1 MTARG
6 KPLLRALRGEIVRPI
21 PYWLMRQA
29 GRYLPEYRALRERA
43 GSFLDL
49 CYTPTLAAEATLQP
63 IRRFGMDGA
72 ILFSD
77 ILLVPQALGQKLWF
91 EPTGGPKL
99 TAIRNDSD
107 VVALSFDRFETI
119 LAPVYAAIR
128 EVAGQLP
135 AGTTLLGFA
144 GAPWTV
150 ATYMVEG
157 GSSRDFSK
165 ILDWAQRD
173 DGSFDRVI
181 EKLVEATA
189 RHLSAEAAA
198 GVEAVQLFDT
208 WAGIVPE
215 AEFARFVIEP
225 TRRIVEQLHRDH
237 PDVPVIGFP
246 RGIGAQYR
254 RYFAETGIDALSI
267 DAQTGLDEARRLQ
280 TLGAV
285 QGNLDPKILVEGG
298 DVFEAAVANIL
309 DALGHGP
316 FVFNLGHGV
325 VPETPVDHVAR
336 LGELIRAH
344 G

>member
-6 KPLLRALRGEIVRPI
+6 KPLLRALRGEAVRPI

-29 GRYLPEYRALRERA
+29 GRYLPEYRALRQRA

-49 CYTPTLAAEATLQP
+49 CYTPALAAEATMQP
-63 IRRFGMDGA
+63 IERFGMDGA

-91 EPTGGPKL
+91 EANGGPKL
-99 TAIRNDSD
+99 SALRNDSD
-107 VVALSFDRFETI
+107 VEGLNFNKFDQT

-128 EVAGQLP
+128 TIVPRLP
-135 AGTTLLGFA
+135 ENTTLLGFA

-150 ATYMVEG
+150 ATYMIEG
-157 GSSRDFSK
+157 GSSRDFAK
-165 ILDWAQRD
+165 ILAWAARRD
-173 DGSFDRVI
+173 GRFDAI
-181 EKLVEATA
+181 IATLVEATA
-189 RHLSAEAAA
+189 RHLSAEIAA

-215 AEFARFVIEP
+215 SEFERLVIRP
-225 TRRIVEQLHRDH
+225 TRQIVDRIKRDR

-246 RGIGAQYR
+246 RGIGPRYR
-254 RYFAETGIDALSI
+254 QYFAETGVNALSI
-267 DAQTGLDEARRLQ
+267 DADTSLDAARELQ
-280 TLGAV
+280 SIGAV
-285 QGNLDPKILVEGG
+285 QGNLDPKLLVAGG
-298 DVFEAAVANIL
+298 KVFEDSVHRIL
-309 DALGHGP
+309 DRLGRGP

-325 VPETPVDHVAR
+325 VPETPPEHVAR

>member
-6 KPLLRALRGEIVRPI
+6 KPLLRALHGEAVRPI

-49 CYTPTLAAEATLQP
+49 CYSPALAAEATLQP
-63 IRRFGMDGA
+63 IKRFGMDGA

-91 EPTGGPKL
+91 EPNGGPKL
-99 TAIRNDSD
+99 SALRNDSD
-107 VVALSFDRFETI
+107 VEALSFEKLDRT
-119 LAPVYAAIR
+119 LAPVYAAIKAI
-128 EVAGQLP
+128 VAQLP
-135 AGTTLLGFA
+135 AETTLLGFA

-150 ATYMVEG
+150 ATYMIEG
-157 GSSRDFSK
+157 GSSKDFAK
-165 ILDWAQRD
+165 ILTWAARRD
-173 DGSFDRVI
+173 GRFDEI
-181 EKLVEATA
+181 IAKLIEATA
-189 RHLSAEAAA
+189 RHLSAEIAA

-215 AEFARFVIEP
+215 SEFERLVIKP
-225 TRRIVEQLHRDH
+225 TRQIVERLKRDH
-237 PDVPVIGFP
+237 PQVPVIGFP
-246 RGIGAQYR
+246 RGIGQRYR
-254 RYFAETGIDALSI
+254 KYFSETGIDALSI
-267 DAQTGLDEARRLQ
+267 DANTSLDEARALQ
-280 TLGAV
+280 ALGTV
-285 QGNLDPKILVEGG
+285 QGNLDPKILVAGG
-298 DVFEAAVANIL
+298 KPFEEAVERIL
-309 DALGHGP
+309 DRLGGGP

-325 VPETPVDHVAR
+325 VPETPPDHVAR

>member
-6 KPLLRALRGEIVRPI
+6 KPLLRALRGETVRPV

-49 CYTPTLAAEATLQP
+49 CYTPTLAADATLQP

-107 VVALSFDRFETI
+107 VAALSFDRFEAV

-128 EVAGQLP
+128 EVVRQLP
-135 AGTTLLGFA
+135 ATTTLLGFA

-150 ATYMVEG
+150 ATYMIEG
-157 GSSRDFSK
+157 GSSRDFSA
-165 ILDWAQRD
+165 ILDWAKGT
-173 DGSFDRVI
+173 DGSFDTVI
-181 EKLVEATA
+181 DKLVAATV
-189 RHLSAEAAA
+189 RHLSAEIEA

-225 TRRIVEQLHRDH
+225 TRRIVEGVHRDH

-246 RGIGAQYR
+246 RGIGARYR
-254 RYFAETGIDALSI
+254 RYFAETGVNALSI
-267 DAQTGLDEARRLQ
+267 DAQTGLDQARDLQ
-280 TLGAV
+280 KLGAV
-285 QGNLDPKILVEGG
+285 QGNLDPRVLVEGG
-298 DVFEAAVANIL
+298 AAFEASVTNIL
-309 DALGHGP
+309 DALGQAP

>member
-6 KPLLRALRGEIVRPI
+6 KPLLRALRGEAVRPI
-21 PYWLMRQA
+21 PFWLMRQA
-29 GRYLPEYRALRERA
+29 GRYLPEYRTLRERA

-49 CYTPTLAAEATLQP
+49 CYTPELAAEATLQP
-63 IRRFGMDGA
+63 VRRFAMDGA

-99 TAIRNDSD
+99 SALRNDSD
-107 VVALSFDRFETI
+107 VAVLSFDKLDET

-128 EVAGQLP
+128 TIVPRLP
-135 AGTTLLGFA
+135 EKTTLLGFA

-157 GSSRDFSK
+157 GSSRDFAK
-165 ILDWAQRD
+165 ILGWIARG
-173 DGSFDRVI
+173 DGRFDEVI
-181 EKLVEATA
+181 AKLVDATA
-189 RHLSAEAAA
+189 RHLSAEIAA

-208 WAGIVPE
+208 WAGIVP
-215 AEFARFVIEP
+215 ASEFERLVIKP
-225 TRRIVEQLHRDH
+225 TREIVERLKRDH
-237 PDVPVIGFP
+237 PAVPVIGFP
-246 RGIGAQYR
+246 RGIRERYR
-254 RYFAETGIDALSI
+254 RYFAETGINALSI
-267 DAQTGLDEARRLQ
+267 DAETSLDEAHALQ
-280 TLGAV
+280 SLGTV
-285 QGNLDPKILVEGG
+285 QGNLDPKLLVAGG
-298 DVFEAAVANIL
+298 QLFEDAVHRIL
-309 DALGHGP
+309 DRLGGGP

-325 VPETPVDHVAR
+325 VPETPPEHVAR

>member
-1 MTARG
+1 
-6 KPLLRALRGEIVRPI
+6 
-21 PYWLMRQA
+21 MRQA

-49 CYTPTLAAEATLQP
+49 CYAPALAAEATLQP
-63 IRRFGMDGA
+63 IKRFGMDGA

-91 EPTGGPKL
+91 EPSGGPKL
-99 TAIRNDSD
+99 SALRNDSD
-107 VVALSFDRFETI
+107 IEELNFDKLDQI

-128 EVAGQLP
+128 TIVAQLP
-135 AGTTLLGFA
+135 QETTLLGFA

-150 ATYMVEG
+150 ATYMIEG

-165 ILDWAQRD
+165 ILAWATRS
-173 DGSFDRVI
+173 DGCFDEI
-181 EKLVEATA
+181 IAKLVEATA
-189 RHLSAEAAA
+189 RHLSAEIAA

-215 AEFARFVIEP
+215 SAFERLVIKP
-225 TRRIVEQLHRDH
+225 TRQIVERLHRDH
-237 PDVPVIGFP
+237 PNVPVIGFP
-246 RGIGAQYR
+246 RGIGKRYR

-267 DAQTGLDEARRLQ
+267 DAETSLDEAHALQ
-280 TLGAV
+280 SLGAV
-285 QGNLDPKILVEGG
+285 QGNLDPKVLVAGG
-298 DVFEAAVANIL
+298 KAFEDAVHRIL
-309 DALGHGP
+309 DRLGGGP

-325 VPETPVDHVAR
+325 VPETPPDHVAR

>member
-6 KPLLRALRGEIVRPI
+6 KPLLRALHGEAVRPI

-29 GRYLPEYRALRERA
+29 GRYLPEYRALRQRA

-49 CYTPTLAAEATLQP
+49 CYTPALAAEATLQP
-63 IRRFGMDGA
+63 IERFGMDGA

-77 ILLVPQALGQKLWF
+77 ILVVPQALGQKLWF
-91 EPTGGPKL
+91 EPNGGPKL
-99 TAIRNDSD
+99 SALRNESD
-107 VVALSFDRFETI
+107 VEALKFEKLDET

-128 EVAGQLP
+128 TIVPRLP
-135 AGTTLLGFA
+135 KKTTLLGFA

-150 ATYMVEG
+150 ATYMIEG

-165 ILDWAQRD
+165 ILAWAARRD
-173 DGSFDRVI
+173 GRFDEI
-181 EKLVEATA
+181 IAKLVEATA
-189 RHLSAEAAA
+189 RHLSAEIEA

-215 AEFARFVIEP
+215 SEFARLVIEP
-225 TRRIVEQLHRDH
+225 TRQIIEHLKRDH

-246 RGIGAQYR
+246 RGIGPRYR
-254 RYFAETGIDALSI
+254 EYFAETGINALSI
-267 DAQTGLDEARRLQ
+267 DAETSLDEAQALQ
-280 TLGAV
+280 SLGTV
-285 QGNLDPKILVEGG
+285 QGNLDPKILVAGG
-298 DVFEAAVANIL
+298 KLFEETVNRIL
-309 DALGHGP
+309 DRLGGGP

-325 VPETPVDHVAR
+325 VPETPPDHVAR
-336 LGELIRAH
+336 LGGLIRAH